1 MSQKQSQAIR
11 TLVRWRAF
19 QEALAE
25 RECQQASARAV
36 AAQISVDEAQA
47 VADTVERRRDE
58 LLAERSIDL
67 GLMLAIADFEQ
78 KAWDEVRIR
87 TEALDE
93 ANGERDQALAAHLQ
107 TRSRTRVAETRCE
120 RVVALEDDQEEKRIF
135 DRMAS
140 LIAAGAREA
149 RHD

>member
-1 MSQKQSQAIR
+1 MSRKQSQAIR

-25 RECQQASARAV
+25 RECQQASARVV
-36 AAQISVDEAQA
+36 AARIAVDEAQA

-58 LLAERSIDL
+58 LLAERAIDL
-67 GLMLAIADFEQ
+67 GLMLAIADFVQ
-78 KAWDEVRIR
+78 RAWDEVRIR
-87 TEALDE
+87 TEALDD
-93 ANGERDQALAAHLQ
+93 ASRERDQALAAHLQ
-107 TRSRTRVAETRCE
+107 ARSRTRVAETRCE

-140 LIAAGAREA
+140 LIAAGAKEA